1 MLQQA
6 KFFKRHNR
14 TVVNRSVFCYYK
26 MGDPD
31 KDRSFSKNG

>member
-6 KFFKRHNR
+6 KFFKRYNR

-26 MGDPD
+26 MGDC
-31 KDRSFSKNG
+31 R